1 MSERH
6 VVLSS
11 AEYRV
16 VTDRFSG
23 YEVQYRPR
31 FWPFWRQAN
40 GNNTSHTLDE
50 AVTYARRH
58 ARRDAYVVAVLGR
71 VEVEVS

>member
-1 MSERH
+1 MSDRR

-23 YEVQYRPR
+23 YEVQYRTR
-31 FWPFWRQAN
+31 FWRFWRQAN
-40 GNNTSHTLDE
+40 GNNTQNTLNE
-50 AVTYARRH
+50 AVTYARQH
-58 ARRDAYVVAVLGR
+58 ARRDAYVVAMLGR
-71 VEVEVS
+71 VEVQL

>member
-1 MSERH
+1 MSERR

-16 VTDRFSG
+16 VTDRYCG

-40 GNNTSHTLDE
+40 GNNTHSTLDE

-58 ARRDAYVVAVLGR
+58 ARRDAHVVAILGR
-71 VEVEVS
+71 VEVQL